1 MGTPTDLPLAVPGS
15 GPSAIAVPNVAGD
28 NSEPMDDETMF
39 QPVIAY
45 FIYIHTKQ
53 PIPNY
58 QWEHPASH
66 EGSRTEAPSDN
77 AWSSWL
83 NPKWMVK

>member
-15 GPSAIAVPNVAGD
+15 GPSAIAVPNVAGG

-39 QPVIAY
+39 QPVVAY
-45 FIYIHTKQ
+45 FTFIQNNLFQIT
-53 PIPNY
+53 
-58 QWEHPASH
+58 SH
-66 EGSRTEAPSDN
+66 EGSWTEAPSDN